1 MVANL
6 IEVLVPDTMEG
17 EERNESKHE
26 FNLFLD
32 KEITKKLA
40 DASEIAED
48 DDILCTVEFRGFKP
62 KPPVNT
68 KGNVNV
74 QVDDFS
80 TWVPDPNVKLR
91 KPERHNDGNSKVI
104 NNNLRARKDSW
115 RHDYK
120 QKEIDYVFRHYT
132 DVRQYVE
139 QYRRGYTYHNFPP
152 SRTPHGEQVG
162 FVSLSRLPW
171 TDNTVINRP
180 TLPPRISQ
188 QIINNSSPPNTPGH
202 KQPCGPQNK
211 ESSSHIGSNAQQLPP
226 STNNKGSGVPQIPTK
241 PNPNSANINN
251 AHKGAN
257 TNPKGPPSLLDLQ
270 HKYKIDPCAIKKFK
284 EEGVDPPN
292 EESGR
297 RSRKGSAGQ
306 SRASSAKSAKETIHS
321 RSGGNVNLTPGSKV
335 INGKESKAGH
345 LAGIFHGKSMK
356 QIPSNGFNIDVQP

>member
-6 IEVLVPDTMEG
+6 IEVLVSGTME

-40 DASEIAED
+40 DVSEIVED
-48 DDILCTVEFRGFKP
+48 NDILCTVEFRGFKP
-62 KPPVNT
+62 KPAVNT

-91 KPERHNDGNSKVI
+91 KPEKQNEGSSRVI
-104 NNNLRARKDSW
+104 NNNLRSRRDSW

-120 QKEIDYVFRHYT
+120 QKEIDYVFNHYT

-171 TDNTVINRP
+171 TDNTVVNRP

-188 QIINNSSPPNTPGH
+188 QIINNSSPPPTPGH
-202 KQPCGPQNK
+202 KLEHGQQNK
-211 ESSSHIGSNAQQLPP
+211 ESSSHMESNALQLPP
-226 STNNKGSGVPQIPTK
+226 STNTKGSVAPQIASK
-241 PNPNSANINN
+241 ANPNSANINN
-251 AHKGAN
+251 AHKGVN
-257 TNPKGPPSLLDLQ
+257 TNSKGPPSLLDLQ
-270 HKYKIDPCAIKKFK
+270 HKYKIDPGAIKKFK

-292 EESGR
+292 EDSGR
-297 RSRKGSAGQ
+297 RSRKDSACQ
-306 SRASSAKSAKETIHS
+306 SRASSAKSAKETIQS
-321 RSGGNVNLTPGSKV
+321 RTGGNVNLTPGSSKV
-335 INGKESKAGH
+335 INGKESKGGH